1 MSVDTANPEG
11 SSELNADSEL
21 KQGVSGRLLYFYVLG
36 DVLGSGIYVL
46 IGLVAGAVGGA
57 FWAAFAVGVTVATIT
72 GLAYA
77 ELVTKYPQ
85 AAGAALYVNK
95 AFKNK
100 TLTFFITFCMLSA
113 SYAAAGSLATG
124 FAQYF
129 GEVWEAAPALVVA
142 LGFIVALAIINF
154 IGITE
159 SVVAN
164 MIMTFVE
171 VTGLIIVLVIGVVA
185 TAQGKVDFGRITEF
199 STDSNPALGLLA
211 GVALAFFAMT
221 GFENAA
227 NLAEETRNPR
237 RDFPRALIG
246 GMATAGV
253 LYVLIAVTAA
263 ITVPIKQLA
272 ESDAAL
278 LEVVKT
284 GILPLS
290 VAVLTIIF
298 AIIAMVAIT
307 NTCLVCLVTE
317 SRILYGMAR
326 EDVVPAPF
334 AKVSSRQ
341 VPWLAILFSVI
352 VIGALLVSGA
362 DLAQLANVTVVFT
375 LLIYA
380 LVIVSAVK
388 LDRHDRTDET
398 FRAPRALLAIGV
410 VANFLILGYVIYDDP
425 GSLLYCAALLGVGVV
440 LFIAERVLGGGTPTT
455 DLES

>member
-11 SSELNADSEL
+11 SSELNADSRL

-142 LGFIVALAIINF
+142 LAFIVALAIINF
-154 IGITE
+154 VGITE

-164 MIMTFVE
+164 MLMTFVE
-171 VTGLIIVLVIGVVA
+171 VTGLVIVLVIGVVA
-185 TAQGKVDFGRITEF
+185 AVQGKVELGRIAEF

-263 ITVPIKQLA
+263 VTVPIQQLA

-284 GILPLS
+284 GILPIS
-290 VAVLTIIF
+290 VAALTIIF

-334 AKVSSRQ
+334 AKVSGRQ
-341 VPWLAILFSVI
+341 VPWLAILFSVL
-352 VIGALLVSGA
+352 VIAALLVSGA

-388 LDRHDRTDET
+388 LDRHDRTEET

-410 VANFLILGYVIYDDP
+410 VANVLILGYVIYDDP
-425 GSLLYCAALLGVGVV
+425 GSLLYCAGLLGVGVV
-440 LFIAERVLGGGTPTT
+440 LFIAERLLGGGTPTT